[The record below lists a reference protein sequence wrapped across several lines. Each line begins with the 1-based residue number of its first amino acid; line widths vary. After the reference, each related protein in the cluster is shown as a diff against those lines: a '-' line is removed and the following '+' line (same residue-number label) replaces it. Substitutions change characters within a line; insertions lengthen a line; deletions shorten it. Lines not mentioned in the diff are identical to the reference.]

1 MGLSAMGCRSYYAER
16 HGTKIQPI
24 DFETLKELF
33 LVKFEE
39 LETAFFF
46 REATGYKCVD
56 EGIIKGAWGTN
67 PEVFFFAK
75 LKMRNLWPVRDN
87 IGSYDELMLFSVIEL
102 LYDYVSFPIVKTYH
116 SWNNCGWH
124 TSNYDKGI
132 GMARYRNEMND
143 ILKRYK
149 SGYELSQTGEILE
162 IPPTGLEIVLKEVV
176 TTTEPKKIDER
187 INSAINKYRRYGA
200 TMDDKKDAV
209 RTLADVLEFL
219 RKEGIRLPDKDDD
232 DLFRIINCFDIRHH
246 NREQQ
251 GGYDKEVWYD
261 WMFYTFLSSIN
272 ALLKLENKYGL
283 KT

>member
-1 MGLSAMGCRSYYAER
+1 MKRYYTER
-16 HGTKIQPI
+16 HGAKIEPL
-24 DFETLKELF
+24 DFEGLKTCF

-39 LETAFFF
+39 LENAFFF
-46 REATGYKCVD
+46 REATGYECVD
-56 EGIIKGAWGTN
+56 KGVINGAWGTN
-67 PEVFFFAK
+67 PETFFFAK
-75 LKMRNLWPVRDN
+75 LKMRNLWPIREN
-87 IGSYDELMLFSVIEL
+87 IGSYDEPILFSVIEL
-102 LYDYVSFPIVKTYH
+102 LYDYVSFPLVKTYH
-116 SWNNCGWH
+116 SWNDCGWH

-143 ILKRYK
+143 ILKHYK

-176 TTTEPKKIDER
+176 TTTEPKNIDER

-219 RKEGIRLPDKDDD
+219 RKGGIKLPDKDDD
-232 DLFRIINCFDIRHH
+232 ALFQIINSFDVRHH
-246 NREQQ
+246 NRDQQ
-251 GGYDKEVWYD
+251 GDYDKEVWYD

-272 ALLKLENKYGL
+272 VLLKLESKYGL